1 MGSHPASGAS
11 INGKRSLT
19 IPPIDS
25 NYAIDSLPVTHFEDS
40 IMDAIVCQ
48 AVETIAAEAQAEEQI
63 VTLSSTE
70 MSYVGGGLMHVV
82 FA

>member
-1 MGSHPASGAS
+1 MRSHPVSRAS

-25 NYAIDSLPVTHFEDS
+25 GYAVDLLHITHLEDS

-48 AVETIAAEAQAEEQI
+48 AAEIIAAEAPAEEQI

-70 MSYVGGGLMHVV
+70 MSFAGGGLLAVD
-82 FA
+82 FS